1 MIKHIV
7 TWKFRD
13 GTEDEAKK
21 FLDGLNSLVGQI
33 EVLRSVETGL
43 NINPNADQSA
53 VLIATF
59 DSLEDLEKYKNDPRH
74 LAEMQDFFLHFGSL
88 FCVSTPRKTTLPG
101 THPSATPPPSLQG
114 KARKKYVI
122 ANEVKQSRRL
132 EYARLCSRSDL

>member
-43 NINPNADQSA
+43 KINPNADQSA
-53 VLIATF
+53 VLIAKLSPT
-59 DSLEDLEKYKNDPRH
+59 
-74 LAEMQDFFLHFGSL
+74 
-88 FCVSTPRKTTLPG
+88 
-101 THPSATPPPSLQG
+101 
-114 KARKKYVI
+114 
-122 ANEVKQSRRL
+122 
-132 EYARLCSRSDL
+132 

>member
-74 LAEMQDFFLHFGSL
+74 IAASSLCREIREARYAVDFN
-88 FCVSTPRKTTLPG
+88 V
-101 THPSATPPPSLQG
+101 
-114 KARKKYVI
+114 
-122 ANEVKQSRRL
+122 
-132 EYARLCSRSDL
+132 

>member
-7 TWKFRD
+7 TWQFRD

-74 LAEMQDFFLHFGSL
+74 LSVAAICKSIRTERHAVDFEF
-88 FCVSTPRKTTLPG
+88 
-101 THPSATPPPSLQG
+101 
-114 KARKKYVI
+114 
-122 ANEVKQSRRL
+122 
-132 EYARLCSRSDL
+132 

>member
-1 MIKHIV
+1 MIKHVV

-53 VLIATF
+53 SAVLIATF

-74 LAEMQDFFLHFGSL
+74 LAVAAICKSIRTERHAVDFEF
-88 FCVSTPRKTTLPG
+88 
-101 THPSATPPPSLQG
+101 
-114 KARKKYVI
+114 
-122 ANEVKQSRRL
+122 
-132 EYARLCSRSDL
+132 